1 MDDREWMYT
10 GRVTRASM
18 TNEWIEKTNEFLEG
32 HGHKLKGRDSCG
44 VPAIVVETRNERQRR
59 SWANILSIMDL
70 RQTIPGGSFTV
81 KPIV

>member
-10 GRVTRASM
+10 GRVTQASM

-32 HGHKLKGRDSCG
+32 AWAQAEGSRFMWC
-44 VPAIVVETRNERQRR
+44 PARVVETINERQRR

-81 KPIV
+81 KPVV